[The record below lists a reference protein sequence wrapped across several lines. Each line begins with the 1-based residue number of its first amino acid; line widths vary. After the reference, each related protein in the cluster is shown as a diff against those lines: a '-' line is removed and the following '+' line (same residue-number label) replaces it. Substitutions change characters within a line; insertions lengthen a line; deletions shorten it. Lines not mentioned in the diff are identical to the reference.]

1 MFRGM
6 VDLVGA
12 RKELKERVDLLVAV
26 QKETNR
32 TLEKLAKSIEDLANN
47 VDGAALAKA
56 LKLTESWSKSTDKTI
71 QVSKD
76 VVETMEK
83 IGKLLS

>member
-1 MFRGM
+1 M

>member
-1 MFRGM
+1 M

-56 LKLTESWSKSTDKTI
+56 LKLTESWSKSTDKSI